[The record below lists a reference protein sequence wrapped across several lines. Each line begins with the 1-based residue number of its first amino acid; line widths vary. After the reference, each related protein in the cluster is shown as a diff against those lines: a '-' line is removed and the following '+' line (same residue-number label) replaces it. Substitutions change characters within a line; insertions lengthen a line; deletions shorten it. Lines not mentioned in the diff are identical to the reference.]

1 MNFFSIQCNQVFTCA
16 TTNATVEQNV
26 VIAEASTLCCQIEN
40 NRLAPFIFIAFLFA
54 NAKASMSIIAIIA
67 DFFLEVKKGAKEL
80 GGGSI
85 FVAGR
90 SEKLPSLLN
99 ARKTSRAKRAVNS
112 RRGSKL
118 MSMKEIT
125 DHVVHQGIWCSGP
138 NCIPHDGEERR
149 DIVTSGVAWHHKNRL
164 CHFW

>member
-1 MNFFSIQCNQVFTCA
+1 MALIGIV
-16 TTNATVEQNV
+16 
-26 VIAEASTLCCQIEN
+26 
-40 NRLAPFIFIAFLFA
+40 
-54 NAKASMSIIAIIA
+54 A

-125 DHVVHQGIWCSGP
+125 DHVIHQGIWCSGP
-138 NCIPHDGEERR
+138 NCISHGVEKR